1 MTFPRAVL
9 QRPTARRVAARR
21 ADLSTKGN
29 DLHVPL
35 LPRVALGEPAA
46 IDECLD
52 RYGGLVWSLACR
64 MAPAR
69 ADAEDA
75 VQEIFI
81 DLWRNAWR
89 FRPEAGAE
97 VAFVSTLARRRL
109 VDLQRRVARK
119 RPAESLDSR
128 NVDVPAPPVEAA
140 VELAEDVER
149 ARNCLKQL
157 KDRDREVIELSVYAG
172 LSQSRIAERL
182 DAPLG
187 TVKTL
192 VRRALIQLRDC
203 MRFSSPTAP
212 AEGIRP

>member
-1 MTFPRAVL
+1 MPI
-9 QRPTARRVAARR
+9 
-21 ADLSTKGN
+21 
-29 DLHVPL
+29 
-35 LPRVALGEPAA
+35 LPRVARGEPAA
-46 IDECLD
+46 VDECLD

-64 MAPAR
+64 LTPSP

-75 VQEIFI
+75 AQDIFI

-89 FRPEAGAE
+89 FRAEAGTE

-109 VDLQRRVARK
+109 ADRQRRSLRA
-119 RPAESLDSR
+119 RPAESLGERD
-128 NVDVPAPPVEAA
+128 AA
-140 VELAEDVER
+140 VTAPALDGALELAEDAER
-149 ARNCLKQL
+149 ARNCLKKL

-182 DAPLG
+182 NAPLG

-203 MRFSSPTAP
+203 MGLAP
-212 AEGIRP
+212 RRSGTEVAAHD